1 MSKAKLLALGIVL
14 MAIGIVT
21 SQSLFT
27 VDQRVQ
33 ALVMQFGEH
42 RRTVQDPGLNWKIP
56 FVQNVVMYDH
66 RILDLDPPSEEVILS
81 DQKRINVDAFV
92 RYRIVDP
99 FLFYK
104 SVRTE
109 LGFRD
114 RFGGILNSAVRSEMG
129 RITLSEVLS
138 EKRDD
143 IMARIQS
150 TAVDAGKTFGVE
162 VVDVRIGRTELPVD
176 ISNNVYQ
183 RMRSERER
191 EANQLRAEGEELKL
205 RIESDAD
212 RQQVV
217 ILAEAKRESEILRG
231 TGDAERTRILGEA
244 YGKDLTFFSLY
255 RSLQAAR
262 TSLGGEGTS
271 MVLSPDSDLLK
282 FLKDLSG
289 NK

>member
-1 MSKAKLLALGIVL
+1 MSKAKLLGLGIVL
-14 MAIGIVT
+14 LVIAVVA

-42 RRTVQDPGLNWKIP
+42 RRTVQDPGLNWKVP

-114 RFGGILNSAVRSEMG
+114 RFGGILNSAVRLEMG
-129 RITLSEVLS
+129 KITLSEVLS

-143 IMARIQS
+143 IMARIQLA
-150 TAVDAGKTFGVE
+150 AVEAGTTFGVE

-217 ILAEAKRESEILRG
+217 ILAEAKRSSEILRG
-231 TGDAERTRILGEA
+231 TGDAERTTILGEA
-244 YGKDLTFFSLY
+244 YGKDVTFFSLY
-255 RSLQAAR
+255 RSLQAAQ
-262 TSLGGEGTS
+262 TTLGGEGTS

-282 FLKDLSG
+282 FLKDLSP
-289 NK
+289 K

>member
-1 MSKAKLLALGIVL
+1 MSKAKLVALGVILLIV
-14 MAIGIVT
+14 GIVA

-42 RRTVQDPGLNWKIP
+42 RRTVQEPGLNYKVP
-56 FVQNVVMYDH
+56 FLQNVIIYDH

-81 DQKRINVDAFV
+81 DQKRINVDAFA

-99 FLFYK
+99 LLFYK

-129 RITLSEVLS
+129 KITLPDLLS
-138 EKRDD
+138 PMRDD
-143 IMARIQS
+143 IMARIHS
-150 TAVDAGKTFGVE
+150 AAVDAGKGFGVQ

-217 ILAEAKRESEILRG
+217 ILAEAKRDSEILRG
-231 TGDAERTRILGEA
+231 EGDAERTRILGDA
-244 YGKDLTFFSLY
+244 YGTDARFFNLY

-262 TSLGGEGTS
+262 ETLGGEGTS
-271 MVLSPDSDLLK
+271 LVLSPDSEMLK
-282 FLKDLSG
+282 FLGDLSG
-289 NK
+289 K

>member
-42 RRTVQDPGLNWKIP
+42 RRTVQEPGLNWKIP

-129 RITLSEVLS
+129 KITLSEVLS
-138 EKRDD
+138 EKRND
-143 IMARIQS
+143 IMSRIQS
-150 TAVDAGKTFGVE
+150 TAVDAGTTFGVE

-282 FLKDLSG
+282 FLKDLSP
-289 NK
+289 K

>member
-1 MSKAKLLALGIVL
+1 MSKAKLVGLGVVL
-14 MAIGIVT
+14 LVIGIVA

-42 RRTVQDPGLNWKIP
+42 RRTVQDPGLNWKVP

-66 RILDLDPPSEEVILS
+66 RILDLDPPSEEVILK

-92 RYRIVDP
+92 RYRILDP

-129 RITLSEVLS
+129 KITLQDVLS

-143 IMARIQS
+143 IMARIQEM
-150 TAVDAGKTFGVE
+150 AVKAGTTFGVQ

-244 YGKDLTFFSLY
+244 FGTDTEFFSLY
-255 RSLQAAR
+255 RSLEAAR
-262 TSLGGEGTS
+262 TTMGGEGTS
-271 MVLSPDSDLLK
+271 FVLSPNSEMLK
-282 FLKDLSG
+282 FMDDLSG
-289 NK
+289 TL